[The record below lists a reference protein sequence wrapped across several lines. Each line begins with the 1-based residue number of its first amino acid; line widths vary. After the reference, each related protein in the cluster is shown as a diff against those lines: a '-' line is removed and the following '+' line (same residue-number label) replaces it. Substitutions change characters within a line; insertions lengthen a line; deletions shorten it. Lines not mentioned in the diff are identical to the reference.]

1 MGGGGGC
8 STLELPEVINN
19 YVTSPHNIHNYI
31 TLQKGDENTQTYQ
44 MEVVIL
50 ISHQILINNSQKCV
64 AARGENLQSDLGS
77 SRVNT
82 GLTLKNPTRTIKEK
96 SIFFILTLR
105 LVHLQFTSYNHLK

>member
-1 MGGGGGC
+1 MNKDVKIGIRLLTGKVSTSWGGGGC

-77 SRVNT
+77 
-82 GLTLKNPTRTIKEK
+82 
-96 SIFFILTLR
+96 
-105 LVHLQFTSYNHLK
+105 